1 VRSVRSIS
9 HELSAATPAAPAAK
23 KRKIEMHDASRRF
36 CYLLLL
42 LLCVSLYVDLFLVS
56 DLRTDNIF
64 VCDP

>member
-1 VRSVRSIS
+1 
-9 HELSAATPAAPAAK
+9 
-23 KRKIEMHDASRRF
+23 MHDASRRF